1 MNILKPQKLNFYELK
16 NKYLIDINDGEEI
29 DYCNFRN
36 EKCNNIILYDI
47 EFVKNSNQNSLWEN
61 LFKLLSIF
69 MKWIKKY
76 KWWGTNQ

>member
-1 MNILKPQKLNFYELK
+1 MNIIKPQKLNFYELK

-47 EFVKNSNQNSLWEN
+47 EFVKNSNQNSL
-61 LFKLLSIF
+61 
-69 MKWIKKY
+69 
-76 KWWGTNQ
+76 